1 MGLERNFASRYEA
14 CMDAGNHVIKT
25 YGGTPLPRRRYSEV
39 FDFPT
44 VDFYCGQGC
53 DRETLEAGVQ
63 ETFHNFYENRAARC
77 HTREGA
83 RHVLQYLKGQSTRSI
98 ILSNHIQEAILTQLE
113 RLDLTDYF
121 DEVLANTE
129 RGATVVGNN
138 KMQRM
143 ANYLEANR
151 IQPASAVIVGDSTED
166 IRIGKT
172 LGMRTIALNGSYF
185 STRRLREQNPD
196 HLISTL
202 NDVIVLFR

>member
-1 MGLERNFASRYEA
+1 M
-14 CMDAGNHVIKT
+14 
-25 YGGTPLPRRRYSEV
+25 
-39 FDFPT
+39 
-44 VDFYCGQGC
+44 
-53 DRETLEAGVQ
+53 
-63 ETFHNFYENRAARC
+63 
-77 HTREGA
+77 
-83 RHVLQYLKGQSTRSI
+83 
-98 ILSNHIQEAILTQLE
+98 E